1 MFYLIGVVI
10 AFFLVAILLTKR
22 QKTQAD
28 WILMGWLSAG
38 GIHLTAYFL
47 FIQNLHLQYPVIL
60 PISMPLPLF
69 QGPFLFLYTKALTSK
84 QKLKWQQALH
94 FLPIL
99 LAYIMFAPFFLL
111 PFDEKVKVIE
121 NEGAPYL
128 TESLINIIAVYISGF
143 VYVIISFI
151 TILRYKRNMLNQFSN
166 TEKVNYNWLLYLIIW
181 LAVLWIIILFVQYDE
196 VIFGAAVFFIVWLGY
211 FGIKNVQVFSQHKP
225 HAFAGKPDFEMLLA
239 DLNNYAGDDAA
250 DEQLSADTK
259 YVGSVLS
266 KSAIESI
273 QLALKELMG
282 QNKIYTNPDLT
293 LDDLAEMI
301 KVHPNH
307 LSQVINSVMGKTFYD
322 YINELRVKEFT
333 EQINL
338 PQKQQF
344 TILAIAFDCGFNSK
358 ASFYRNF
365 KKFTGLTPSDYMQMH
380 NKLQN

>member
-1 MFYLIGVVI
+1 
-10 AFFLVAILLTKR
+10 
-22 QKTQAD
+22 
-28 WILMGWLSAG
+28 
-38 GIHLTAYFL
+38 
-47 FIQNLHLQYPVIL
+47 
-60 PISMPLPLF
+60 
-69 QGPFLFLYTKALTSK
+69 
-84 QKLKWQQALH
+84 
-94 FLPIL
+94 
-99 LAYIMFAPFFLL
+99 
-111 PFDEKVKVIE
+111 VIE

-196 VIFGAAVFFIVWLGY
+196 VIFGAAVIFIVWLGY